1 MDALTREELPIDFD
15 PRWLAVLR
23 QMKEQ
28 FGKKPE
34 LEAVLFLIGM
44 NELGRVIEK
53 FTKEEKQDL
62 MHIAVCK
69 LLSYDGFYSFAGWD
83 DDNWQTWEAA
93 ENLPQWANEDQERA
107 IKLNIIRYF
116 EENNII

>member
-44 NELGRVIEK
+44 NELGYCQNSPKKKSRI
-53 FTKEEKQDL
+53 
-62 MHIAVCK
+62 
-69 LLSYDGFYSFAGWD
+69 
-83 DDNWQTWEAA
+83 
-93 ENLPQWANEDQERA
+93 
-107 IKLNIIRYF
+107 
-116 EENNII
+116 

>member
-69 LLSYDGFYSFAGWD
+69 LLSYDGFYRFAGWD
-83 DDNWQTWEAA
+83 DDNWPMWEAA